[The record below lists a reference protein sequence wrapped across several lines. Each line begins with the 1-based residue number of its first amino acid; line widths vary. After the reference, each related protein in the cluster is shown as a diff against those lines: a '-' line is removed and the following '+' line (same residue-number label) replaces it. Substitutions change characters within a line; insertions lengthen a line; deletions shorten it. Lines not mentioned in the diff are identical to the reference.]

1 MVRVHGVV
9 VLMQSSGDRCKLDRT
24 LSLCTQFTQRRI
36 DGVGRV
42 STKSTGARVPG
53 RKNLKIIF
61 DLRNNADTVLFRAQ
75 NLQVIT
81 IHNCLC
87 CMGVLCAWL

>member
-9 VLMQSSGDRCKLDRT
+9 ALMQSSGDRCKLDRT

-42 STKSTGARVPG
+42 GTKSTAARVPG
-53 RKNLKIIF
+53 RKKLKIIF
-61 DLRNNADTVLFRAQ
+61 YLPE
-75 NLQVIT
+75 IT
-81 IHNCLC
+81 QTRYCFVHKIYK
-87 CMGVLCAWL
+87 